1 MVFMPSY
8 TGNKLEKWIKTR
20 SEDEV
25 KVMNFLQEY
34 GVVSDNAVWAKDVG
48 NDGKAMRC
56 MAINFER
63 FKTYTV

>member
-1 MVFMPSY
+1 MVSMPSY
-8 TGNKLEKWIKTR
+8 TGNKLERWIKTR

-48 NDGKAMRC
+48 NDGKAMRW
-56 MAINFER
+56 MAINFEH
-63 FKTYTV
+63 FKAHAV

>member
-1 MVFMPSY
+1 MAYMLSS

-63 FKTYTV
+63 FKTYGV

>member
-1 MVFMPSY
+1 MVSMPSY
-8 TGNKLEKWIKTR
+8 TGNKLERWIKAR

-63 FKTYTV
+63 FKTYAV

>member
-1 MVFMPSY
+1 MVSMPSY
-8 TGNKLEKWIKTR
+8 TGNKLERWIKTR

-63 FKTYTV
+63 FKTHAV